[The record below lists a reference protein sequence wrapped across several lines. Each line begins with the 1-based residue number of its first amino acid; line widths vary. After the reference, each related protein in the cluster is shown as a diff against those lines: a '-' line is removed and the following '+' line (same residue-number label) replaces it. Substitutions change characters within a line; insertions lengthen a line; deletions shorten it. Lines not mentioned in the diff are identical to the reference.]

1 MLSDIAFYLAKN
13 GWKVSIITSRT
24 KYGLDDEQYNKYE
37 EINGVKVF
45 RTWSTN
51 FGRSKII
58 GRFFDYFTFY
68 ISAMLQLLLSLSPNC
83 VVITM
88 TDPPLMALLTLPI
101 SKLRKSHHIN
111 WLQDIF
117 PETALRLKFGNIN
130 ENYFKLLINLK
141 NQTLRFS
148 TTNIVIGDRMK
159 DHLIKANVNLEKIVK
174 ITNWARGDI
183 IKPISSE
190 KNELKKEWN
199 LSDSLVI
206 GYSGNLGMAH
216 SYETL
221 MHTATYF
228 ANNEKIKFLFIGG
241 GSGYTKL
248 KKEVEKR
255 NLQNFVFRPY
265 QPNELLAQSLCVSD
279 LHWISLRPCLEGLIV
294 PSKYYG
300 VLAAGRVPI
309 FIGDPD
315 GEIAREIAVNHNGY
329 IFEEGDVQS
338 FVSMIEAWAE
348 TKVDVVKAG
357 LLGRT
362 VFEEKHT
369 LLVAANKFIKM
380 LDDIIRC

>member
-1 MLSDIAFYLAKN
+1 
-13 GWKVSIITSRT
+13 
-24 KYGLDDEQYNKYE
+24 
-37 EINGVKVF
+37 
-45 RTWSTN
+45 
-51 FGRSKII
+51 
-58 GRFFDYFTFY
+58 
-68 ISAMLQLLLSLSPNC
+68 
-83 VVITM
+83 
-88 TDPPLMALLTLPI
+88 
-101 SKLRKSHHIN
+101 
-111 WLQDIF
+111 
-117 PETALRLKFGNIN
+117 
-130 ENYFKLLINLK
+130 
-141 NQTLRFS
+141 
-148 TTNIVIGDRMK
+148 
-159 DHLIKANVNLEKIVK
+159 
-174 ITNWARGDI
+174 
-183 IKPISSE
+183 
-190 KNELKKEWN
+190 
-199 LSDSLVI
+199 
-206 GYSGNLGMAH
+206 MAH